1 MTDNLTLKQQ
11 RAVRA
16 LLTTP
21 DVASAAKDAGVSRE
35 TVYKWMQVPV
45 FTTALHA
52 AEADALAAVSR
63 RLVRLADT
71 AATTL
76 EAAMHD
82 EATPV
87 ATRVRA
93 ADAVLSRLLQLREL
107 VSLEERVRELEA
119 RHTEQERWAGR

>member
-1 MTDNLTLKQQ
+1 MADNLTLKQQ

-35 TVYKWMQVPV
+35 TVYKWMQVSV

-76 EAAMHD
+76 ETAMHD

-107 VSLEERVRELEA
+107 VVLEERVQELEA
-119 RHTEQERWAGR
+119 RYAADAGRDGR

>member
-1 MTDNLTLKQQ
+1 MADNLTLKQQ

-35 TVYKWMQVPV
+35 TVYKWMQVSV

-76 EAAMHD
+76 ETAMHD

-107 VSLEERVRELEA
+107 VVLEERVQELEA
-119 RHTEQERWAGR
+119 RYAADAGRGGR

>member
-1 MTDNLTLKQQ
+1 
-11 RAVRA
+11 
-16 LLTTP
+16 
-21 DVASAAKDAGVSRE
+21 
-35 TVYKWMQVPV
+35 MQVSV

>member
-1 MTDNLTLKQQ
+1 MRCDC
-11 RAVRA
+11 
-16 LLTTP
+16 P
-21 DVASAAKDAGVSRE
+21 AA
-35 TVYKWMQVPV
+35 

-82 EATPV
+82 EAAPI

-107 VSLEERVRELEA
+107 VVLESRVAELEA
-119 RHTEQERWAGR
+119 RYAADAGREGR

>member
-1 MTDNLTLKQQ
+1 MQENLTAKQQ

-16 LLTTP
+16 LLTAP
-21 DVASAAKDAGVSRE
+21 DVSAAAKDAGVSRE
-35 TVYKWMQVPV
+35 TVYKWMQVPT

-76 EAAMHD
+76 ETAMSD
-82 EATPV
+82 ATTPA

-107 VSLEERVRELEA
+107 IDLEGRVRELEA
-119 RHTEQERWAGR
+119 RDTEQGRWDGR

>member
-1 MTDNLTLKQQ
+1 MENLTPKQQ
-11 RAVRA
+11 RAVRV

-21 DVASAAKDAGVSRE
+21 DVAAAAKEAAVSRE
-35 TVYKWMQVPV
+35 TVYRWMQVPA
-45 FTTALHA
+45 FSTALHA

-71 AATTL
+71 AASTL

-82 EATPV
+82 EATPA

-107 VSLEERVRELEA
+107 VVLEARVAELEA
-119 RHTEQERWAGR
+119 RYAENERRDGR

>member
-1 MTDNLTLKQQ
+1 MTDNLTPKQQ

-21 DVASAAKDAGVSRE
+21 DVAAAAKDAGVSRE
-35 TVYKWMQVPV
+35 TVYKWMQVSV

-76 EAAMHD
+76 ETAMHD

-107 VSLEERVRELEA
+107 VVLEERVQELEA
-119 RHTEQERWAGR
+119 RYAADAGRDGR